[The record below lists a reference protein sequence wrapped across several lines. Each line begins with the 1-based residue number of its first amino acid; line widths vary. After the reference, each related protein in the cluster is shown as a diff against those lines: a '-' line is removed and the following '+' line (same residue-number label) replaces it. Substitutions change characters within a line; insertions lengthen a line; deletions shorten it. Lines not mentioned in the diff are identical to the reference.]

1 MASIVSPS
9 AYYDRFNS
17 TLNYKKLLCIAG
29 LGVQAA
35 EFNEW
40 QDNAHYELQTFGD
53 IIYPEGTILNGGVIS
68 SSGSTGGYQV
78 SASLFWA
85 QGYTFQVPAFSYSI
99 GATES
104 VVLGIYLTTTVVT
117 SNTDPSL
124 RDPAINTKN
133 FNQPGADRLC
143 ITPAWCKFPNLPSNT
158 DFYPIITYTDG
169 IQTSPAINPGVN
181 DSAWYDELAHY
192 DYVAHSSYVVNGLAT
207 TWVSDSPGT
216 QSSLLNISAGQAH
229 VFGFEFTYN
238 HDQRLTMN
246 WCTETDT
253 VLQEP
258 ITFETGVSLYTPR
271 NGNLATVANCHGI
284 AQAVSSMT
292 HGSYSGAQDL
302 IPDSP
307 VTTILYVNQGGTWN
321 GTSFTGGTNYYVTTS
336 WVQNGNYINWN
347 GSGAQPSPGS
357 TYTMVYQ
364 YSLSVT
370 ATIAS
375 TTQISVTGFLAG
387 TVFYFDY
394 TFYLPRID
402 AVVMNLDGSLS
413 ILNGT
418 ANALV
423 PSAPQ
428 TGQSLC
434 LAQLYNVFGSS
445 PLINVDY
452 YQAVPFY
459 TIMQMQAQIETNT
472 ANIATLSL
480 NSTLVAADPTS
491 TKLGIFVDPLTSNVE
506 RDLGLTQNACASAIG
521 ALPQIDWVDLSL
533 SSGSPYTLPYTT
545 SSYFSQSALT
555 SNRMVNAYSSALAP
569 PSWVQINPQ
578 SYRWIEE
585 YTYAI
590 YVEWHILWAFWWG
603 YRWESWSTYVST
615 STPVDSNPVAC
626 PSVAIT
632 IVSALYTANELVDVT
647 WDSGPVTDVLT
658 ANVSGY
664 VANSTSAHRYWR
676 LYFTAGNS
684 VLYLVIPEVQFRGTT
699 GGPNLATG
707 GGAYASSYYGG
718 LDQGYGVGGSWGPEN
733 AFDGNT
739 GTYWQIYGYSGFPA
753 WLAYDF
759 GPGNAYTV
767 VEVAMLAYS
776 VNYYIPT
783 DFQVQWSDDNVHW
796 YTSWQVVAAQTA
808 DWAGSAWKT
817 FAAPSPFPASATITT
832 PAGLMSG
839 THLITLTGETSGV
852 VGTAVF
858 TATPFVE
865 NVVRVMTIYWWLD
878 PIAQTF
884 TINDDIFI
892 PSINLGFART
902 TTSFVDVSIV
912 QTQLGIP
919 DMSTAF
925 AKTRLYPANIVV
937 GGGLGT
943 TVTFPTPFYPDNGVE
958 YALILQSPDVSAE
971 VYTAVLG
978 QYDYTHGQ
986 WITKNVDPTGTMLIS
1001 SNSNSWLPILGETL
1015 TFQINYATFSS
1026 SQTTTFPTFL
1036 VSNATDLYLM
1046 AGMDLPTGTTATFT
1060 ATLVDRSNQVYPIIP
1075 YQPLIISEG
1084 SPNDTYSGQVTI
1096 TMIMTTTNSKVS
1108 SVVDG
1113 NITIS
1118 VGTLQ
1123 GTSLWIDSLI
1133 LVPAAATNIKV
1144 YVQIYESS
1152 PGQIT
1157 LQYLESDGVTWA
1169 DMTRN
1174 TGGAIQIG
1182 NGWVNMPFYANG
1194 VASGLV
1200 SSGTRIQ
1207 ITQVCTDKSLRCMAA
1222 NLILYFT

>member
-1 MASIVSPS
+1 MASIVLPS

-17 TLNYKKLLCIAG
+17 TLNYKKLLCISG

-40 QDNAHYELQTFGD
+40 QDYAHYELQTFGD

-207 TWVSDSPGT
+207 TWVSDSSGT
-216 QSSLLNISAGQAH
+216 QSSLLNIGAGQAH

-271 NGNLATVANCHGI
+271 NANLASVSNCHGI

-292 HGSYSGAQDL
+292 HGSYEGVEDL

-307 VTTILYVNQGGTWN
+307 VTTILYVNQGGTWS
-321 GTSFTGGTNYYVTTS
+321 GTAFVGGTNYYLTTS
-336 WVQNGNYINWN
+336 WVQNGNYINWS
-347 GSGAQPSPGS
+347 GSGAQPAPGS
-357 TYTMVYQ
+357 TYTIVYQ

-375 TTQISVTGFLAG
+375 PTQISVTGFLAG

-418 ANALV
+418 ANALT
-423 PSAPQ
+423 PAAPQ
-428 TGQSLC
+428 MGQSLC

-459 TIMQMQAQIETNT
+459 SIMEMQAQIATNT

-506 RDLGLTQNACASAIG
+506 RDLGLTQNAYASSIG
-521 ALPQIDWVDLSL
+521 ALPQILFTDFSL
-533 SSGSPYTLPYTT
+533 STGVPYTLPYTT

-555 SNRMVNAYSSALAP
+555 SSREVNAYVSTLP
-569 PSWVQINPQ
+569 PPAWVQINPQ
-578 SYRWIEE
+578 SFRWVSQ
-585 YTYAI
+585 YTY
-590 YVEWHILWAFWWG
+590 ESFQRWDILWASWWG
-603 YRWESWSTYVST
+603 YGWETNTTTVTETASTIPEYVPTVSIAIWSSLFDYGE
-615 STPVDSNPVAC
+615 
-626 PSVAIT
+626 SVF
-632 IVSALYTANELVDVT
+632 LT
-647 WDSGPVTDVLT
+647 WDSSVLISNVLT
-658 ANVSGY
+658 ANGSGIVS
-664 VANSTSAHRYWR
+664 A
-676 LYFTAGNS
+676 
-684 VLYLVIPEVQFRGTT
+684 
-699 GGPNLATG
+699 
-707 GGAYASSYYGG
+707 
-718 LDQGYGVGGSWGPEN
+718 
-733 AFDGNT
+733 
-739 GTYWQIYGYSGFPA
+739 
-753 WLAYDF
+753 
-759 GPGNAYTV
+759 
-767 VEVAMLAYS
+767 S
-776 VNYYIPT
+776 VN
-783 DFQVQWSDDNVHW
+783 
-796 YTSWQVVAAQTA
+796 
-808 DWAGSAWKT
+808 
-817 FAAPSPFPASATITT
+817 T
-832 PAGLMSG
+832 PAGMVSG
-839 THLITLTGETSGV
+839 THLMTLTGGTSGV

-865 NVVRVMTIYWWLD
+865 TVINVLTIYWWLD

-892 PSINLGFART
+892 PSIQLWFVRNTA
-902 TTSFVDVSIV
+902 SFVDVSIV
-912 QTQLGIP
+912 KTQLGIP
-919 DMSTAF
+919 DMSTAY
-925 AKTRLYPANIVV
+925 AKTRLYPSNITVNNW
-937 GGGLGT
+937 T
-943 TVTFPTPFYPDNGVE
+943 TVTWATPFYPDNGVE
-958 YALILQSPDVSAE
+958 YSIILQSPDTGAE
-971 VYTAVLG
+971 VATAVLG
-978 QYDYTHGQ
+978 QFDSVHGK

-1001 SNSNSWLPILGETL
+1001 SNSNSWLPILGEDL
-1015 TFQINYATFSS
+1015 THQINYATFSS
-1026 SQTTTFPTFL
+1026 SYTTTFTT
-1036 VSNATDLYLM
+1036 VAVTAATDLYLM
-1046 AGMDLPTGTTATFT
+1046 AGLTLPTGTTATFT
-1060 ATLVDRSNQVYPIIP
+1060 ATLVGRSNQVYPILP
-1075 YQPLIISEG
+1075 YQPLMISEG
-1084 SPNDTYSGQVTI
+1084 SPNDTYTGNVIIGMTL
-1096 TMIMTTTNSKVS
+1096 TTTNSKVS

-1113 NITIS
+1113 NITLS

-1123 GTSLWIDSLI
+1123 ATSTWIDRLI

-1169 DMTRN
+1169 NMTRN